1 MVDRARI
8 LPRDVYG
15 DVYTLRGGQ
24 IIKALSGGQSFE
36 NTVEVLE
43 LYQRLGVMLSGLF
56 LLLVG

>member
-1 MVDRARI
+1 M
-8 LPRDVYG
+8 
-15 DVYTLRGGQ
+15 YTLRGGQ